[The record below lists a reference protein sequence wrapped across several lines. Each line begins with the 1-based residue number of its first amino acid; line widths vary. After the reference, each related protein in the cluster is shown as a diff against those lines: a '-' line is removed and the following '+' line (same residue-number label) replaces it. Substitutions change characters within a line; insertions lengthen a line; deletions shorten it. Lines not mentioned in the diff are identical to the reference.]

1 MSRYTDDGQAL
12 PEPLLRAT
20 HRYGFYQSSEGRH
33 VNVEVFEAHEKAFLT
48 LTLVAVTEGWEAL
61 GKRYLYGIVALRLSE
76 GWSILSSGERYYVLA
91 PPKSKVATPGVS
103 PVCSQCGSDRIVRD
117 ACVRWNQISREWVLT
132 DVHEHTFCET
142 CEAESDDLVRWSAND
157 DALPPTSCPEARR

>member
-20 HRYGFYQSSEGRH
+20 HRYSFYQSNEGRH
-33 VNVEVFEAHEKAFLT
+33 VNVEVSEAHEKAFLT

-91 PPKSKVATPGVS
+91 PPKS
-103 PVCSQCGSDRIVRD
+103 VR
-117 ACVRWNQISREWVLT
+117 RQNIWRRLLRKLT
-132 DVHEHTFCET
+132 GD
-142 CEAESDDLVRWSAND
+142 
-157 DALPPTSCPEARR
+157 